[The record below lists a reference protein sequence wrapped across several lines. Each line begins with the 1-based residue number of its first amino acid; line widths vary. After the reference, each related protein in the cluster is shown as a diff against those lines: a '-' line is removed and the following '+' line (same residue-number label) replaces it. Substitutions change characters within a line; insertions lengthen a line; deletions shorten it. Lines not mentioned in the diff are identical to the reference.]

1 MFVFQDSLSKVYPS
15 CPTYRASGDT
25 PFFFLSPSPSNIF
38 PKNLASFRR
47 KAYLCRRKAALG
59 NLKVNFHCARWHNLC
74 SAVPVRPS
82 PRLFDAGDDPGF
94 FVFAKVHKY
103 FDSDNKKAFF
113 FSFFCYFLH
122 PQTYFNNLV
131 HLSEE
136 KRIFAEAKL
145 HSAICK
151 QAFIAFAGIIF
162 AARKL
167 NH

>member
-1 MFVFQDSLSKVYPS
+1 MLNCLYFISRIEQEIFLHSI
-15 CPTYRASGDT
+15 CREN
-25 PFFFLSPSPSNIF
+25 FFEKIF
-38 PKNLASFRR
+38 
-47 KAYLCRRKAALG
+47 G
-59 NLKVNFHCARWHNLC
+59 IFHFYYYLC

-94 FVFAKVHKY
+94 FIFAKVHKY

-122 PQTYFNNLV
+122 PQTFFNNLV

-136 KRIFAEAKL
+136 KRIFAAAKL